1 MKIKKLNENKKLK
14 EELNE
19 NHPIFKRISQDLD
32 DIEFLCNDTYNWE
45 EEDWNKLNLVR
56 QTANLIIQYA
66 SDIKDALDEYQ
77 GD

>member
-1 MKIKKLNENKKLK
+1 MKVDKLNENKILE
-14 EELNE
+14 EELQE
-19 NHPIFKRISQDLD
+19 GHPIFERISKDLD

-45 EEDWNKLNLVR
+45 KEDWNKLNSVR
-56 QTANLIIQYA
+56 QTANLIIQFA

>member
-1 MKIKKLNENKKLK
+1 MKVDKLNENKKLK

-19 NHPIFKRISQDLD
+19 SHPIFKRISKDLD

-45 EEDWNKLNLVR
+45 TKDWNKLSSVR
-56 QTANLIIQYA
+56 QTADLIIQFA